1 VELYKLRTGVWEM
14 VKVAGDFKYTIY
26 GYSQALVNGALVNG
40 AIHWLGNHEREW
52 PNPCVE
58 FVIVLFHICDE
69 EFQVMKFP
77 DRLISCLKENYA
89 KIVVYGGLLS
99 LMEYDHQQYI
109 GFSCN
114 IWLMKEYGVVES
126 WTKQFIIDL
135 NGQHIGAIFSFTIN
149 GKILWK
155 GQEKLVLYDPKTNKF
170 TNLGTEAPEGFIFAK
185 NTFVESLVLLD
196 KVNAIQSMQELFKE
210 EKDDVQEREG

>member
-1 VELYKLRTGVWEM
+1 M
-14 VKVAGDFKYTIY
+14 VKVADDFKYTICK
-26 GYSQALVNGALVNG
+26 YSQALVNGA
-40 AIHWLGNHEREW
+40 IHWFGNHERDR

-58 FVIVLFHICDE
+58 FGVVLFHICDE

-77 DRLISCLKENYA
+77 DRLISCLKEDYAKGVVYA

-99 LMEYDHQQYI
+99 LMEYNYGQRYI
-109 GFSCN
+109 DYSCN

-126 WTKQFIIDL
+126 WTKQFTIDL
-135 NGQHIGAIFSFTIN
+135 KRKDIGAMFMYSFRNN
-149 GKILWK
+149 GKILRK
-155 GQEKLVLYDPKTNKF
+155 RQEKLVLYDPKTNKF
-170 TNLGTEAPEGFIFAK
+170 TNLGTEAPEGLIFAK

-196 KVNAIQSMQELFKE
+196 KVNATQSVQELFKE